1 MYKNLPYIIPATQPE
16 VEESFAS
23 HQTTH
28 QFYQEVRTRLE
39 FKQHCEWYRTTAEN
53 NRRELEKMRG
63 ELNILQWFRRSS
75 RI

>member
-1 MYKNLPYIIPATQPE
+1 MYKNLPYIIPGTQPE
-16 VEESFAS
+16 VEETFAS

-28 QFYQEVRTRLE
+28 QFYREVQTRAE
-39 FKQHCEWYRTTAEN
+39 FQQYCEWYRATAEN

-63 ELNILQWFRRSS
+63 ELNILQWFRRSP